1 MNKKAGYCRD
11 SARRRSLDSL
21 RSFNVIDFG
30 PNRKPVCYFLLV
42 TYFHLAARFFSY
54 RTVLVKF
61 SLLTKVSLFNTLV
74 RVNA

>member
-1 MNKKAGYCRD
+1 MNKKADYCRD

-42 TYFHLAARFFSY
+42 TYFHLASRFFS
-54 RTVLVKF
+54 
-61 SLLTKVSLFNTLV
+61 
-74 RVNA
+74 